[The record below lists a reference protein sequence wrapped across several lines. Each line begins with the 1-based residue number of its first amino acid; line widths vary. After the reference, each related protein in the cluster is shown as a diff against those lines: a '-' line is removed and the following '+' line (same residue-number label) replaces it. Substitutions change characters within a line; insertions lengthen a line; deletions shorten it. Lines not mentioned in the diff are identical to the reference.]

1 MNKPIDTRRALG
13 RGLSTLL
20 PGRTTAAAP
29 PPAATNSPYA
39 ILPLDRIK
47 PNPTQPRQV
56 FEPAALAELAE
67 SIKSNGIIQPLIV
80 RPKEADFEL
89 VAGERRWRAAKLAGL
104 QEVPAVVQEV
114 AENKVLEL
122 ALIENIQRADLN
134 AIETAHAFQ
143 RLVRDLELSHEEVGR
158 RTGKDRTTI
167 TNFIRLLKL
176 PVDLQHLV
184 AEGKLTMGHARAL
197 LSLSDEHQQRD
208 IALKCIALNLSVR
221 SLEKLIQNLGESRG
235 TREKVEPPKLD
246 ANIRAAIEEMERV
259 LGTRVRIVTSGNDR
273 GHLEIEYYSQDDLDR
288 IYLQIL
294 GDVPN

>member
-20 PGRTTAAAP
+20 PGRTAGAAVAPTAA
-29 PPAATNSPYA
+29 NSPYA
-39 ILPLDRIK
+39 ILPLDRIQ

-80 RPKEADFEL
+80 RPKDGDFEL

-104 QEVPAVVQEV
+104 EEVPAVIQEV

-197 LSLSDEHQQRD
+197 LGLSDEQQQRD

-221 SLEKLIQNLGESRG
+221 SLEKMIQNLGEPRG
-235 TREKVEPPKLD
+235 VRETAEPPKLD

-259 LGTRVRIVTSGNDR
+259 LGTRVRIVATGNDR

-294 GDVPN
+294 GDAGN